1 MNHHDLA
8 SSLDLPK
15 RAVALVLAGG
25 RGSRLKNLTDN
36 RAKPAV
42 YFGGKFR
49 IVDFALSNCLNSGIR
64 RIGVI
69 TQYKS
74 HSLLRHLQRGWA
86 FLKGEMN
93 EFVDLLPAQ
102 QRVDEESWYRG
113 TADAV
118 YQNQDILAAYR
129 ADYIVVLAGDHIYKM
144 NYALMLA
151 DHVARGRE
159 CTVGCIEVPRSEAHA
174 FGVMAVDE
182 QRNIVDFVEKPADP
196 PAMPGKPDRAL
207 ASMGIYIFNA
217 RFLYRELERDMA
229 DANSSHDFGKDIIP
243 AIVQRGQAVA
253 HPFEMSC
260 VGGKHGGA
268 PYWRDVGTID
278 AFWDANIDL
287 TATDPELNLYDT
299 RWPIWTYQP
308 QLPPA
313 KFVHNADDRRGNA
326 IESLVSGGCIVSG
339 AVFRSV
345 LFSSVRVHSYASVNW
360 SVLMP
365 GVQVG
370 RGARL
375 TKVVVDRGCSIP
387 DGMVIGEDALEDA
400 RRFHRSE
407 QGVTLVTRPMLAALA
422 NGTGANA
429 GVEGSGV
436 PA

>member
-1 MNHHDLA
+1 MKPIDVA
-8 SSLDLPK
+8 QGLDLPR

-25 RGSRLKNLTDN
+25 RGSRLKNLTDT

-49 IVDFALSNCLNSGIR
+49 IVDFALSNCMNSGIR

-86 FLKGEMN
+86 FLKSEMN

-129 ADYIVVLAGDHIYKM
+129 ADYVVVLAGDHIYKQ

-151 DHVARGRE
+151 DHVALGRE
-159 CTVGCIEVPRSEAHA
+159 CTVGCIEVSRSEATA
-174 FGVMAVDE
+174 FGVMAIDE
-182 QRNIVDFVEKPADP
+182 DRRITAFVEKPADP
-196 PAMPGKPDRAL
+196 PTLPGKPDRSL

-217 RFLYRELERDMA
+217 RYLYRELERDMA
-229 DANSSHDFGKDIIP
+229 DPNSSHDFGKDIIP
-243 AIVQRGQAVA
+243 HMVKAGVAVA
-253 HPFEMSC
+253 HPFELSC
-260 VGGKHGGA
+260 VGGKPGLP

-278 AFWDANIDL
+278 AYWDANIDL
-287 TATDPELNLYDT
+287 TATDPLLNLYDT
-299 RWPIWTYQP
+299 EWPIWTYQM

-313 KFVHNADDRRGNA
+313 KFVHNTDERRGMA
-326 IESLVSGGCIVSG
+326 IESMVSGGCIVSG
-339 AVFRSV
+339 AVHRSV
-345 LFSSVRVHSYASVNW
+345 LFSQVRVHSYSQVHW
-360 SVLMP
+360 SVLLP

-370 RGARL
+370 RHARI
-375 TKVVVDRGCSIP
+375 TKAVIDRDCIVP
-387 DGMVIGEDALEDA
+387 DHLVIGEDAVADA
-400 RRFHRSE
+400 ARFHRTES
-407 QGVTLVTRPMLAALA
+407 GITLVTREMLRKL
-422 NGTGANA
+422 
-429 GVEGSGV
+429 S
-436 PA
+436 

>member
-1 MNHHDLA
+1 MNPHDVA
-8 SSLDLPK
+8 QSFDLPR

-49 IVDFALSNCLNSGIR
+49 IVDFALSNCMNSGIR

-86 FLKGEMN
+86 FLKSEMN

-129 ADYIVVLAGDHIYKM
+129 ADFVVVLAGDHIYKQ

-151 DHVARGRE
+151 DHVALGKE
-159 CTVGCIEVPRSEAHA
+159 VTVGCIEVARMEATA
-174 FGVMAVDE
+174 FGVMAIDE
-182 QRNIVDFVEKPADP
+182 KRNIVDFVEKPANP

-217 RFLYRELERDMA
+217 RYLYRELERDMA
-229 DANSSHDFGKDIIP
+229 DPNSSHDFGKDIIP
-243 AIVQRGQAVA
+243 KMVRAGVAVA
-253 HPFEMSC
+253 HPFDLSC
-260 VGGKHGGA
+260 VGTKTGSG

-278 AFWDANIDL
+278 AYWDANIDL
-287 TATDPELNLYDT
+287 TATDPQLNLYDT
-299 RWPIWTYQP
+299 NWPIWTYQP

-313 KFVHNADDRRGNA
+313 KFVHNQDDRRGVA
-326 IESLVSGGCIVSG
+326 IESMVSGGCIVSG
-339 AVFRSV
+339 SVFRSV
-345 LFSSVRVHSYASVNW
+345 LFSTVRVHSYAAVNW
-360 SVLMP
+360 AVLLP
-365 GVQVG
+365 GVEVG
-370 RGARL
+370 RRARL
-375 TKVVVDRGCSIP
+375 TRVVIDRDCIIP
-387 DGMVIGEDALEDA
+387 DGMVIGEDAAADA
-400 RRFHRSE
+400 ERFFRTES
-407 QGVTLVTRPMLAALA
+407 GITLVTRDMLRKLQ
-422 NGTGANA
+422 
-429 GVEGSGV
+429 
-436 PA
+436 